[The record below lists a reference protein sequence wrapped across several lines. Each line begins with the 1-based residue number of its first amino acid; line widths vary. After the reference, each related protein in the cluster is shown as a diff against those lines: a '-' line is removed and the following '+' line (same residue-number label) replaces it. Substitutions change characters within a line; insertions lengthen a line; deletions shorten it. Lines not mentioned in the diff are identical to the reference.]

1 MRPIPATRLG
11 DAHGLLRAIEKR
23 GRLRTDEFVT
33 EFNLD
38 ELFPPGLEN
47 ALGRLR
53 HFISFGRLAGLVKE
67 DRGVVEL
74 TEIGKRYVRSE
85 DPDAVFDVSSQQ
97 AEWLR
102 RQLRER
108 HMTDSIFHGLAIG
121 LSLLASVPP
130 GTRISTMDFGRSMA
144 YLGRA
149 GWDNE
154 NTLLIQGERHLTL
167 LTDLELIDA
176 DHRLT
181 ATGEQL
187 RGELTLPVHMSLA
200 DIAAQLNPG
209 GAAAVRAAAEAEFA
223 APAPEPTPEAV
234 EEAPD
239 RRARGGGGADRR
251 RRLPDRDLLGLRRRR
266 GPPEPPADRPARDR
280 RDADPAAPERVQ
292 PAADPL
298 LPFAGPPSVMPGLT
312 PGDPL
317 AGPSA
322 HRPPAGR
329 DAAASAPPPVV
340 PPGAAAA
347 GDVAPGG
354 DVPGGVVAGDHAAR
368 RAGRR
373 RRRRSRRPAPRRGV
387 VGAARRRAGRAGRP
401 RPVRVAPARRGR
413 VPSRRRAPVPG
424 GVVGRCPTAAPAEP
438 VAPASPPS
446 AAPEAVR

>member
-85 DPDAVFDVSSQQ
+85 DPDAVFDVSPQQ

-223 APAPEPTPEAV
+223 APAPEPTPEVV
-234 EEAPD
+234 EEEPTPEPAEVEEEPTAGDGYQTVISSAAGGAEARQSRPPIVPRAPD
-239 RRARGGGGADRR
+239 ET
-251 RRLPDRDLLGLRRRR
+251 PT
-266 GPPEPPADRPARDR
+266 PPS
-280 RDADPAAPERVQ
+280 PERVQ

-298 LPFAGPPSVMPGLT
+298 LPFAGPPSVMPGVT

-317 AGPSA
+317 ASPSTPPPPVA
-322 HRPPAGR
+322 PAG
-329 DAAASAPPPVV
+329 SAPPPVV
-340 PPGAAAA
+340 SPGAVVA
-347 GDVAPGG
+347 GDVALGG
-354 DVPGGVVAGDHAAR
+354 EVPGGVVAGDLT
-368 RAGRR
+368 
-373 RRRRSRRPAPRRGV
+373 P
-387 VGAARRRAGRAGRP
+387 
-401 RPVRVAPARRGR
+401 
-413 VPSRRRAPVPG
+413 
-424 GVVGRCPTAAPAEP
+424 PAEP
-438 VAPASPPS
+438 AASAPPPVE
-446 AAPEAVR
+446 APVSVPPP

>member
-181 ATGEQL
+181 PTGEQL

-209 GAAAVRAAAEAEFA
+209 GAAAVR
-223 APAPEPTPEAV
+223 V
-234 EEAPD
+234 GRRGGV
-239 RRARGGGGADRR
+239 RRARPGADARS
-251 RRLPDRDLLGLRRRR
+251 GEEAR
-266 GPPEPPADRPARDR
+266 GQ
-280 RDADPAAPERVQ
+280 V
-292 PAADPL
+292 
-298 LPFAGPPSVMPGLT
+298 G
-312 PGDPL
+312 
-317 AGPSA
+317 
-322 HRPPAGR
+322 
-329 DAAASAPPPVV
+329 
-340 PPGAAAA
+340 
-347 GDVAPGG
+347 
-354 DVPGGVVAGDHAAR
+354 
-368 RAGRR
+368 
-373 RRRRSRRPAPRRGV
+373 RSRRPARTPSRSARPTPPPRRPPRPPCPPGHDAA
-387 VGAARRRAGRAGRP
+387 AAREDEARCVQARDHEAGRSCSGQAGGAGEETGSGEARGARHGEEAGREARDGQEAGGEAHAARVGEEAGGLGEEP
-401 RPVRVAPARRGR
+401 RGEARGHGEEARPEGRGAGHD
-413 VPSRRRAPVPG
+413 RRRHRARP
-424 GVVGRCPTAAPAEP
+424 
-438 VAPASPPS
+438 
-446 AAPEAVR
+446 

>member
-167 LTDLELIDA
+167 LTDLELIDPE
-176 DHRLT
+176 HRLT
-181 ATGEQL
+181 ATGEQV

-209 GAAAVRAAAEAEFA
+209 GAAAVRSAAEAEFA
-223 APAPEPTPEAV
+223 APAPEPTAEVVEQAPAPEPAA
-234 EEAPD
+234 EEEPTVGDGYQTVISSA
-239 RRARGGGGADRR
+239 AGGAEARQSR
-251 RRLPDRDLLGLRRRR
+251 
-266 GPPEPPADRPARDR
+266 PPIVPRATDETPTPP
-280 RDADPAAPERVQ
+280 APERVE

-298 LPFAGPPSVMPGLT
+298 LSFAGPPSVMPGLT

-317 AGPSA
+317 AGPSSPP
-322 HRPPAGR
+322 PPA
-329 DAAASAPPPVV
+329 VV
-340 PPGAAAA
+340 SPGAVVA
-347 GDVAPGG
+347 GDIATGG
-354 DVPGGVVAGDHAAR
+354 DVPGGVVAGDLTPPAHDPLSSAPPVVTEEPAAP
-368 RAGRR
+368 
-373 RRRRSRRPAPRRGV
+373 PAPP
-387 VGAARRRAGRAGRP
+387 AS
-401 RPVRVAPARRGR
+401 VAP
-413 VPSRRRAPVPG
+413 PPAP
-424 GVVGRCPTAAPAEP
+424 
-438 VAPASPPS
+438 
-446 AAPEAVR
+446 